1 MLTKNYMLYKEDLM
15 HLKVGLSNEIW
26 EKLLKVEDNAENVK
40 TVKRALKELQGV
52 FNSISRDNDIVSPS
66 TMLEKLQSIANTIS
80 SNKKLKCSM
89 EVWNK
94 YYEQEI
100 RPYLSMYHIF
110 RKANLDFMIIPH
122 YMFGED
128 YLKKSN
134 KPPIEK
140 LTKASCEEK
149 LKSLV
154 IGGMTQIECGLL
166 CYYDLAKTLQP
177 LKHIQSLLKNN

>member
-1 MLTKNYMLYKEDLM
+1 MLYKEDLM
-15 HLKVGLSNEIW
+15 HLKFGLSNEIW
-26 EKLLKVEDNAENVK
+26 EKILKEEENAENVK
-40 TVKRALKELQGV
+40 TVKKAIEDLQGV
-52 FNSISRDNDIVSPS
+52 FYSISRDNDIVSPS
-66 TMLEKLQSIANTIS
+66 TLLEKLQSIANTIS
-80 SNKKLKCSM
+80 ANKKLKCSM

-100 RPYLSMYHIF
+100 KPHLSMYHIIS
-110 RKANLDFMIIPH
+110 KANLDFMIFPH

-134 KPPIEK
+134 KPPIET
-140 LTKASCEEK
+140 LTKASVEEK

-166 CYYDLAKTLQP
+166 CYYDLAKKLQP
-177 LKHIQSLLKNN
+177 LKTAMSLLKNN